1 MISPLSIYQ
10 LLSLLSNGASGNTR
24 KEILQILFPNKD
36 INDNLLNDINSNFQ
50 QMILNL
56 ESENI
61 KESSSYLECYGSK
74 EECKITFTDV
84 NGIFIKKGIEL
95 TNQFTQIC
103 KNYNTSFFELI
114 SAEQIN
120 NFCSEN
126 TNGKINKLIDKI
138 DPEAALI
145 LINAIYFKGTWKE
158 KFDEHNTKNKTFL
171 NYDKTSVLTEVMYHE
186 YYENLYYE
194 DEKVQMISLPYISNK
209 LSFQMIIILPNL
221 KKYSSPLDYIN
232 KEKIIL
238 SEIYSKLEYKR
249 NIHLYLPKFNYEF
262 TVDLKEILQNMGM
275 ELAFSQNDAEF
286 QNLCQNVD
294 TFVSTI
300 LHKTYIN
307 VNENGTE
314 AAAITLE
321 RMETASYEPKEY
333 YMNVNHSFIYM
344 IVSDKIKDTE
354 DKYIMPF
361 IGIVNK
367 LEGEKINETFEYS
380 NKTDNDDDKD
390 ALEPRKFINSN
401 YISNNKTILLII
413 TYLIFLIN
421 S

>member
-1 MISPLSIYQ
+1 
-10 LLSLLSNGASGNTR
+10 
-24 KEILQILFPNKD
+24 
-36 INDNLLNDINSNFQ
+36 
-50 QMILNL
+50 
-56 ESENI
+56 
-61 KESSSYLECYGSK
+61 
-74 EECKITFTDV
+74 
-84 NGIFIKKGIEL
+84 
-95 TNQFTQIC
+95 
-103 KNYNTSFFELI
+103 
-114 SAEQIN
+114 
-120 NFCSEN
+120 
-126 TNGKINKLIDKI
+126 
-138 DPEAALI
+138 
-145 LINAIYFKGTWKE
+145 
-158 KFDEHNTKNKTFL
+158 
-171 NYDKTSVLTEVMYHE
+171 
-186 YYENLYYE
+186 
-194 DEKVQMISLPYISNK
+194 
-209 LSFQMIIILPNL
+209 
-221 KKYSSPLDYIN
+221 
-232 KEKIIL
+232 
-238 SEIYSKLEYKR
+238 
-249 NIHLYLPKFNYEF
+249 
-262 TVDLKEILQNMGM
+262 MGM

-314 AAAITLE
+314 AAAVTLE
-321 RMETASYEPKEY
+321 IMPAASYEPKEY

-367 LEGEKINETFEYS
+367 LEREKINETFEYS

>member
-1 MISPLSIYQ
+1 
-10 LLSLLSNGASGNTR
+10 
-24 KEILQILFPNKD
+24 
-36 INDNLLNDINSNFQ
+36 
-50 QMILNL
+50 
-56 ESENI
+56 
-61 KESSSYLECYGSK
+61 
-74 EECKITFTDV
+74 
-84 NGIFIKKGIEL
+84 
-95 TNQFTQIC
+95 
-103 KNYNTSFFELI
+103 
-114 SAEQIN
+114 
-120 NFCSEN
+120 
-126 TNGKINKLIDKI
+126 
-138 DPEAALI
+138 
-145 LINAIYFKGTWKE
+145 
-158 KFDEHNTKNKTFL
+158 
-171 NYDKTSVLTEVMYHE
+171 
-186 YYENLYYE
+186 
-194 DEKVQMISLPYISNK
+194 
-209 LSFQMIIILPNL
+209 
-221 KKYSSPLDYIN
+221 
-232 KEKIIL
+232 
-238 SEIYSKLEYKR
+238 
-249 NIHLYLPKFNYEF
+249 
-262 TVDLKEILQNMGM
+262 M

>member
-1 MISPLSIYQ
+1 
-10 LLSLLSNGASGNTR
+10 
-24 KEILQILFPNKD
+24 
-36 INDNLLNDINSNFQ
+36 
-50 QMILNL
+50 
-56 ESENI
+56 
-61 KESSSYLECYGSK
+61 
-74 EECKITFTDV
+74 
-84 NGIFIKKGIEL
+84 
-95 TNQFTQIC
+95 
-103 KNYNTSFFELI
+103 
-114 SAEQIN
+114 
-120 NFCSEN
+120 
-126 TNGKINKLIDKI
+126 
-138 DPEAALI
+138 
-145 LINAIYFKGTWKE
+145 
-158 KFDEHNTKNKTFL
+158 
-171 NYDKTSVLTEVMYHE
+171 
-186 YYENLYYE
+186 
-194 DEKVQMISLPYISNK
+194 
-209 LSFQMIIILPNL
+209 
-221 KKYSSPLDYIN
+221 
-232 KEKIIL
+232 
-238 SEIYSKLEYKR
+238 
-249 NIHLYLPKFNYEF
+249 
-262 TVDLKEILQNMGM
+262 MGM

-314 AAAITLE
+314 AAAITME

-390 ALEPRKFINSN
+390 AFEPRKFINSN